1 MNRAHTEPAFLRKES
16 RKLPEGKTHP
26 ADQKWAL
33 SNRQLKVKGWKIHSE
48 ESFKKLFLAK
58 AGTKGVQQHQN
69 ESREITMLQR
79 RPGLALDFS
88 ISRRRADG
96 SGSINR
102 HVIKLHR
109 IPPPPHT
116 YIHT

>member
-79 RPGLALDFS
+79 RPGLALDFF

-96 SGSINR
+96 SGSIN
-102 HVIKLHR
+102 
-109 IPPPPHT
+109 
-116 YIHT
+116 